1 MMGIL
6 NIESN
11 RIDNDDENT
20 IGQLDNNNFGDNA
33 IVLTTL
39 ASDYKLVKRNEANN
53 HT

>member
-1 MMGIL
+1 M

-11 RIDNDDENT
+11 RIDNDDENS
-20 IGQLDNNNFGDNA
+20 IGQLDKDTFGDNA
-33 IVLTTL
+33 IALTTL

>member
-1 MMGIL
+1 MGIM

-20 IGQLDNNNFGDNA
+20 IGQLDKDNFGDNA
-33 IVLTTL
+33 IALTTL
-39 ASDYKLVKRNEANN
+39 TSDYKLVKRNEANN